1 MDSLFNEERRDGGFL
16 PKVPLPPEAVTHG
29 LGWFSIARG
38 LAELVAPRTVSR
50 AAGTANN
57 LGLVRLYGLREL
69 ACGIGILASRNPAP
83 FLWARVGGDVLD
95 LTTLAATSNVANA
108 RVGSRAM
115 RAVVNVIGITALD
128 VYAAQGCSHRT
139 ETRRASCASAHDYSD
154 RTGFRRAPSEMRGAA
169 LSDFDVPRDM
179 RAPEALQSY
188 TRSEGASKGGS
199 QVPMDPARFTEQG
212 A

>member
-16 PKVPLPPEAVTHG
+16 PKVPLPPEAVMHG
-29 LGWFSIARG
+29 LGWFSIALG

-69 ACGIGILASRNPAP
+69 ACGVGILASRNPAP

-108 RVGSRAM
+108 RDRSRAM

-139 ETRRASCASAHDYSD
+139 EKRRASSPSGVSAYDYSD
-154 RTGFRRAPSEMRGAA
+154 RTGFPRAPSEMRGAA

-188 TRSEGASKGGS
+188 TRSEGASKGGEPS
-199 QVPMDPARFTEQG
+199 SDAPRALH
-212 A
+212 